1 MNFQKTYDS
10 LQVVP
15 CAIPVS
21 MLKFRTNGKPNR
33 DDIEKW
39 VTPTFL
45 LVVIGTGAMEQ
56 GTWLKTNLH

>member
-1 MNFQKTYDS
+1 MNFQKTYDL